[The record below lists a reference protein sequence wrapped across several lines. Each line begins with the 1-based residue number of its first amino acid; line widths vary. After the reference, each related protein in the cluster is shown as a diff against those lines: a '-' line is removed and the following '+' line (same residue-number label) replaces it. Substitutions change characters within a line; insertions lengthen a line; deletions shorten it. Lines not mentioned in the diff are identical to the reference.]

1 MDAAYWNNL
10 HLISREEA
18 SKVIEEHEVNCAFSK
33 LAIEPRL
40 RLQENRFFALIG
52 FMVGGGFFGG
62 VAGGALVKLLGG

>member
-18 SKVIEEHEVNCAFSK
+18 AKVIQEHEADCAFIK
-33 LAIEPRL
+33 LEIEPRL